1 MADRRRD
8 AVHHHGDRQV
18 LLQRVEISAAM
29 PPSMMSSWFCDK
41 SAIEFAEVSRSEL
54 SILMPKALKV
64 ALRARPRGDARCD
77 RAHGA
82 EPHRGFLCTGTAHRS
97 QNDR

>member
-1 MADRRRD
+1 
-8 AVHHHGDRQV
+8 
-18 LLQRVEISAAM
+18 M

-97 QNDR
+97 QNDRCCGSRRNPVLPSHHVTALSIAAGAE